1 MTPEIIEKLFPN
13 PLPSIDEIE
22 AKYPPR
28 QLPEGAKVMRV
39 APSPTGFMHLGSI
52 YQALL
57 AERIAHQSGGVFIL
71 RIEDTDQK
79 RKKEGALELIIQ
91 SLPRYGL
98 NPDEGVNEQEQD
110 VGAYGPYTQSQR
122 KEIYQAYAKKLLEEG
137 KAYPCFCA
145 AEDVELLRKVQE
157 KTNVRPGYHGQ
168 YAKCRNL
175 TDSQIL
181 ENLEAGKPWVLRFK
195 STGDYDKKM
204 AIKDLAKGML
214 MMPEND
220 LDIVILKADGLPT
233 YHFAHAVDDHL
244 MGTTHVSRGDEW
256 VSSTPLHIQLFA
268 ALGWKAPKYA
278 QLATLQKLD
287 NGKKRKLSKRHDAEA
302 SITYFWETG
311 YPELA
316 LVEYLT
322 NILNANFEDWRKANP
337 TLPVTDFQMNF
348 NKISN
353 TGGALFDFVKLN
365 SISKDVV
372 ARMTA
377 AEVFDAV
384 LKWAKN
390 YRPDFADRLMQHKQ
404 MVTAALNIERGI
416 GKQSRKDIIKWEDVP
431 ADLAFYFDDTFEAH
445 PELLSNYEAADVAAI
460 VADFIQNYRAEDT
473 KEEWFAKIKQAG
485 AAHGF
490 ADDMKAYK
498 ANPSAFKGNV
508 SDVAKMLRVLVTG
521 REQSPDLYAIM
532 QVLGA
537 QKVIARLKGE

>member
-1 MTPEIIEKLFPN
+1 MTPEIIEKMFPN
-13 PLPSIDEIE
+13 PLPSIAEIE

-39 APSPTGFMHLGSI
+39 APSPTGFMHLGGI
-52 YQALL
+52 YQGIL
-57 AERIAHQSGGVFIL
+57 ADRIAHQSGGVFFV

-79 RKKEGALELIIQ
+79 RKVDGAIDLIIK
-91 SLPRYGL
+91 SFERYNL
-98 NPDEGVNEQEQD
+98 VPDEGVNLDGSEK
-110 VGAYGPYTQSQR
+110 GNYGPYTQSLR
-122 KEIYQAYAKKLLEEG
+122 KDIYQAYAKKLVEEG
-137 KAYPCFCA
+137 KAYPCFCT

-181 ENLEAGKPWVLRFK
+181 ENLNAGKPWVLRFK
-195 STGDYDKKM
+195 STGDYEKKM

-214 MMPEND
+214 LMPEND
-220 LDIVILKADGLPT
+220 LDIVILKGDGLPT
-233 YHFAHAVDDHL
+233 YHFAHAIDDHL

-287 NGKKRKLSKRHDAEA
+287 NGHKRKLSKRHDPEA
-302 SITYFWETG
+302 SITYFWEHG

-337 TLPVTDFQMNF
+337 MAPITDFQMNF

-377 AEVFDAV
+377 EEVYKAV
-384 LKWAKN
+384 LKWAQE
-390 YRPDFADRLMQHKQ
+390 YRPDFAKRLTDNQAL
-404 MVTAALNIERGI
+404 VTAALNIERGI
-416 GKQSRKDIIKWEDVP
+416 GKQSRKDIVKWEDVP
-431 ADLAFYFDDTFEAH
+431 ADLAFYFEDSFEAH
-445 PELLSNYEAADVAAI
+445 PELLASYERADVQAI
-460 VADFIQNYRAEDT
+460 VSAFAQVYDPNDAKDI
-473 KEEWFAKIKQAG
+473 WFNKIKEIG
-485 AAHGF
+485 AQYGF
-490 ADDMKAYK
+490 CADMKAYK

-508 SDVAKMLRVLVTG
+508 SDVAKILRVKITG

-532 QVLGA
+532 QVLG
-537 QKVIARLKGE
+537 KESVLKRLKG